1 MRDASIIYFSV
12 DNGDMSLI
20 RLSDGTDIIIDCN
33 VTNESL
39 DESNQERYDIHNY
52 LLKTL
57 KKDTNNKAYI
67 DAFILTHPDEDHC
80 RGFDKIFYLG
90 DPDDFETSDR
100 DDGLISINELWF
112 TPRVF
117 AEYKKDLSTSAKA
130 FLDEAKRRTRIYKDE
145 GVKGVDSGDRLRII
159 GDSEEKDLEGLEKI
173 TAFPGSSVNIINSS
187 RKQDF
192 SIFIHAP
199 FKEDIDPDNG
209 ERNDSSV
216 VFQARFDINGVK
228 NSALAIFGGDA
239 GCSVW
244 KDILRRSKESDL
256 QWDLFLAPHH
266 CSWSFFN
273 EQDYK
278 INNNVSEE
286 AMKILMNGREGA
298 IVIAS
303 CKPIKDN
310 DDNPP
315 HYIAA
320 EKYKEIVGRNNFY
333 VTSDNPNENLEFRM
347 TINGPQKKDFVISK
361 AIVSSSAIHSVTGI
375 PKTYGR

>member
-1 MRDASIIYFSV
+1 MRDVSIIYFPV

-39 DESNQERYDIHNY
+39 DESNIESYNIHNY

-57 KKDTNNKAYI
+57 KKDQNNMVYI

-80 RGFDKIFYLG
+80 RGFDKIFYSG
-90 DPDDFETSDR
+90 DPDDFEEADR
-100 DDGLISINELWF
+100 EDGLILINELWF

-117 AEYKKDLSTSAKA
+117 AEYKKDLSISAKA
-130 FLDEAKRRTRIYKDE
+130 FLDEAKRRRRICVDD
-145 GVKGVDSGDRLRII
+145 GVKMVDSGNRLRII
-159 GDSEEKDLEGLEKI
+159 GASDEKDLEGLEKI
-173 TAFPGSSVNIINSS
+173 TAFPGNSTNIINSS

-199 FKEDIDPDNG
+199 FKRDIDPDEG

-228 NSALAIFGGDA
+228 SSVLALFGGDA
-239 GCSVW
+239 SCSVW
-244 KDILRRSKESDL
+244 KDILRRSKEPDL

-278 INNNVSEE
+278 INKNPSEE
-286 AMKILMNGREGA
+286 SMKILRNGRKGA
-298 IVIAS
+298 IIIGS
-303 CKPIKDN
+303 CKPIKDD

-315 HYIAA
+315 HYLAA
-320 EKYKEIVGRNNFY
+320 KKYIEIVGKDNFY
-333 VTSDNPNENLEFRM
+333 VTSENPNEILEFRM
-347 TINGPQKKDFVISK
+347 TINGPQKKDLVVSK
-361 AIVSSSAIHSVTGI
+361 AIASSSAIRSVIGT
-375 PKTYGR
+375 PKTYG